1 MEEKHKRILRRNRVH
16 LVKELDLSD
25 LCDVLLRKDVF
36 TQSMIND
43 IKNCETKRDQA
54 RKLVKDLETRGNE
67 AFSAFLEGLRVTGQQ
82 NLLELLQKSAPR
94 VHFQPGKSTEAGY
107 LLIQPHPVY
116 IEDAVPKKPRT
127 QPSPPPDEVFKGPE
141 VRPRR
146 DSIQYYKMDARPCG
160 LCLII
165 NNVEFEP
172 KTELS
177 IRKGSNVDCDKL
189 EKRFKSLNFVVEV
202 RTNLKQ
208 RQIKSEL
215 SALSRKD
222 HSIYDCC
229 VVVILS
235 HGTEVRHNKIRSAGS
250 WIEIDQVSHN
260 RFPGAVYGVD
270 GNHVSVQ
277 EITNYLNGQN
287 CPSLQSKPKIFFI
300 QACGGGEK
308 DIGFEVSPDEA
319 KPSIGGDGDQTD
331 AIPFSSSSESLST
344 SDETDAIPTLPTPSD
359 ILVSY
364 STFPGY
370 VSWRATVSGSWYVEV
385 LDNILEEHAAT
396 LDLTTMLTLVND
408 KVSQNSAK
416 GLYKQMPGS
425 FNFLRKHVYFQT
437 SE

>member
-1 MEEKHKRILRRNRVH
+1 MEEKHRRILRRNRVH

-54 RKLVKDLETRGNE
+54 RKLVKDLESRGE
-67 AFSAFLEGLRVTGQQ
+67 DAFSAFLEGLRVTGQQ

-94 VHFQPGKSTEAGY
+94 VHFHPGKSTEAGY
-107 LLIQPHPVY
+107 PLIQPHPVY

-127 QPSPPPDEVFKGPE
+127 QPSPSPDEGVKGPE

-165 NNVEFEP
+165 NNLEFEP

-235 HGTEVRHNKIRSAGS
+235 HGTEV
-250 WIEIDQVSHN
+250 SHN

-287 CPSLQSKPKIFFI
+287 CPSLQGKPKIFFI

-331 AIPFSSSSESLST
+331 AIPFSSSSESLSP
-344 SDETDAIPTLPTPSD
+344 SDEIDARATLPTPSD

-385 LDNILEEHAAT
+385 LDNILKKHAAT

-408 KVSQNSAK
+408 EVSQNSAK